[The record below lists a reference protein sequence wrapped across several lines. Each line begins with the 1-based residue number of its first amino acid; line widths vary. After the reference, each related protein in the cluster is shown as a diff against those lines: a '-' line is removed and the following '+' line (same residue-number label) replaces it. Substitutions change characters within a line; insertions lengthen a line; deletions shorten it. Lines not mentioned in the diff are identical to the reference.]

1 MGDITG
7 LGYIGLI
14 GSISEWRPL
23 AEILGLEAL
32 PQISNSETRFRIDQ
46 RAWRIAV
53 EAGEPGLGY
62 VGWEVGSRAALNRVR
77 DKLEAGAFR
86 VETDPELARKRG
98 VLELFSC
105 RDPSGNRLEF
115 FFGAEVGTVPF
126 VSPSGARFVT
136 SSGGQSLG
144 LGHVVFFVEDTEAT
158 KNFYMGLLEF
168 GHSDSVI
175 SPYGSGTFTHNNPR
189 HHSLAFATAGG
200 KMKPGVDHFM
210 LEVDNLDVVGRA
222 LDQVTKLGVP
232 VTVTLG
238 KHSNDHMT
246 SFYIRTPS
254 GFDLEYGYG
263 GRLVDDS
270 WIPTW
275 FRSPSIWGHKRM
287 PPPANTAIER
297 SKAETPV
304 MP

>member
-1 MGDITG
+1 
-7 LGYIGLI
+7 
-14 GSISEWRPL
+14 
-23 AEILGLEAL
+23 
-32 PQISNSETRFRIDQ
+32 
-46 RAWRIAV
+46 
-53 EAGEPGLGY
+53 
-62 VGWEVGSRAALNRVR
+62 
-77 DKLEAGAFR
+77 
-86 VETDPELARKRG
+86 
-98 VLELFSC
+98 
-105 RDPSGNRLEF
+105 
-115 FFGAEVGTVPF
+115 
-126 VSPSGARFVT
+126 
-136 SSGGQSLG
+136 
-144 LGHVVFFVEDTEAT
+144 
-158 KNFYMGLLEF
+158 
-168 GHSDSVI
+168 
-175 SPYGSGTFTHNNPR
+175 
-189 HHSLAFATAGG
+189 
-200 KMKPGVDHFM
+200 MKPGVDHFM